1 MNQLS
6 LLIAPIVFCVSTISA
21 LAESPIKPGD
31 RIAIVGNTFAD
42 QLRIH
47 GYLETLLLNHTRDN
61 PVSIRNLGWGGDM
74 LSARDRPTGFP
85 SEESTLTA
93 HKTDVIIACFGMGE
107 SFAGEK
113 GVDEF
118 KGQIRAFIKSHEG
131 KKYNGT
137 SEVRLV
143 LVSPIACEDIGDL
156 SPAHEKRLG
165 ELRTYTQAMRDV
177 ASDSSI
183 PFVDLFEPSA
193 YLMNEAVGPDLT
205 NNGIHL
211 NAYGYWAVGHSFF
224 QQLTIDDRSSDRW
237 VIRIDCQAV
246 TGSGRGVDVA
256 DLSSDQNGIRFQ
268 VTEKS
273 APKLRPPTRQRLP
286 SQLAFARDTLI
297 VENLAPGKYQLL
309 VDDDPV
315 ASASAEDWGKGVPID
330 SSPAHEIAEQYRAVI
345 NNKNLQFTYSWK
357 ALNQVHIVG
366 ERRTSPSGK
375 ALPAEVVE
383 FDKLANQRDK
393 ELRSGI
399 KLKTRSWQL
408 SRVTDPASKT
418 KNQ

>member
-1 MNQLS
+1 MNQIS
-6 LLIAPIVFCVSTISA
+6 FLIAAVVICVSTMSA
-21 LAESPIKPGD
+21 LAQSPIEPGD

-42 QLRIH
+42 QLRNH

-85 SEESTLTA
+85 SEESTLSA

-113 GVDEF
+113 GIDEF
-118 KGQIRAFIKSHEG
+118 KGQVQAFIKSHEG
-131 KKYNGT
+131 KKYDGT

-143 LVSPIACEDIGDL
+143 LVSPIACEERGNL
-156 SPAHEKRLG
+156 SPAHDKRLG
-165 ELRTYTQAMRDV
+165 ELRTYTQAMREV
-177 ASDSSI
+177 ASDSNI
-183 PFVDLFEPSA
+183 PFVDLFEPSH
-193 YLMNEAVGPDLT
+193 YLMNEPVGPDLT

-211 NAYGYWAVGHSFF
+211 NAYGYWAIGHSLF
-224 QQLTIDDRSSDRW
+224 QQLTTNDRSNDRW
-237 VIRIDCQAV
+237 VMRIDAQKV
-246 TGSGRGVDVA
+246 SGSGRGVDVGN
-256 DLSSDQNGIRFQ
+256 LSSDENGIRFQ

-273 APKLRPPTRQRLP
+273 APTLRPPTQQRLP

-297 VENLAPGKYQLL
+297 VENLSPGKYRLL
-309 VDDDPV
+309 VDDGVV
-315 ASASAEDWGKGVPID
+315 AMASAEDWGKGVPID
-330 SSPAHEIAEQYRAVI
+330 SSPAHDLAEQYRADI
-345 NNKNLQFTYSWK
+345 NDKNLQFTYSWK

-383 FDKLANQRDK
+383 FDKIAGQRDK

-399 KLKTRSWQL
+399 KLKTRTWRL
-408 SRVTDPASKT
+408 SRIADT
-418 KNQ
+418 KPNQ

>member
-1 MNQLS
+1 MNQIS
-6 LLIAPIVFCVSTISA
+6 FLIAAVVICVSTMSA
-21 LAESPIKPGD
+21 LAQSPIEPGD

-85 SEESTLTA
+85 SEESTLSA

-113 GVDEF
+113 GIDEF
-118 KGQIRAFIKSHEG
+118 KGQVQAFIKSHEG

-143 LVSPIACEDIGDL
+143 LVSPIACEERGNL
-156 SPAHEKRLG
+156 SPAHDKRLG
-165 ELRTYTQAMRDV
+165 ELRTYTQAMREV
-177 ASDSSI
+177 ASDSNI
-183 PFVDLFEPSA
+183 PFVDLFEPSH
-193 YLMNEAVGPDLT
+193 YLMNEPVGPDLT

-211 NAYGYWAVGHSFF
+211 NAYGYWAIGHSLF
-224 QQLTIDDRSSDRW
+224 QQLTTNDRSNDRW
-237 VIRIDCQAV
+237 VMRIDAQKV
-246 TGSGRGVDVA
+246 SGSGRGVDVGN
-256 DLSSDQNGIRFQ
+256 LSSDEDGIRFQ

-273 APKLRPPTRQRLP
+273 APTLRPPTQQRLP

-297 VENLAPGKYQLL
+297 VENLSPGKYRLL
-309 VDDDPV
+309 VDDGVV
-315 ASASAEDWGKGVPID
+315 AMASAEDWGKGVPID
-330 SSPAHEIAEQYRAVI
+330 SSPAHDLAEQYRADI
-345 NNKNLQFTYSWK
+345 NDKNLQFTYSWK

-383 FDKLANQRDK
+383 FDKIASQRDK

-399 KLKTRSWQL
+399 KLKTRTWRL
-408 SRVTDPASKT
+408 SRIADT
-418 KNQ
+418 KPNQ

>member
-1 MNQLS
+1 MNQIS
-6 LLIAPIVFCVSTISA
+6 FLIAAVVICVSTMSA
-21 LAESPIKPGD
+21 LAQSPIEPGD

-42 QLRIH
+42 QLRNH

-85 SEESTLTA
+85 SEESTLSA

-113 GVDEF
+113 GIDEF
-118 KGQIRAFIKSHEG
+118 KGQVQAFIKSHEG

-143 LVSPIACEDIGDL
+143 LVSPIACEERGNL
-156 SPAHEKRLG
+156 SPAHDKRLG
-165 ELRTYTQAMRDV
+165 ELRTYTQAMREV
-177 ASDSSI
+177 ASDSNI
-183 PFVDLFEPSA
+183 PFVDLFEPSH
-193 YLMNEAVGPDLT
+193 YLMNEPVGPDLT

-211 NAYGYWAVGHSFF
+211 NAYGYWAIGHSLF
-224 QQLTIDDRSSDRW
+224 QQLTTNDRSNDRW
-237 VIRIDCQAV
+237 VLRIDAQKV
-246 TGSGRGVDVA
+246 SGSGRGVDVGN
-256 DLSSDQNGIRFQ
+256 LSSDEDGIRFQ

-273 APKLRPPTRQRLP
+273 APTLRPPTQQRLP

-297 VENLAPGKYQLL
+297 VENLSPGKYRLL
-309 VDDDPV
+309 VDDGVV
-315 ASASAEDWGKGVPID
+315 AMASAEDWGKGVPID
-330 SSPAHEIAEQYRAVI
+330 SSPAHDLAEQYRADI
-345 NNKNLQFTYSWK
+345 NDKNLQFTYSWK

-383 FDKLANQRDK
+383 FDKIAGQRDK

-399 KLKTRSWQL
+399 KLKTRTWRL
-408 SRVTDPASKT
+408 SRIADT
-418 KNQ
+418 KPNQ